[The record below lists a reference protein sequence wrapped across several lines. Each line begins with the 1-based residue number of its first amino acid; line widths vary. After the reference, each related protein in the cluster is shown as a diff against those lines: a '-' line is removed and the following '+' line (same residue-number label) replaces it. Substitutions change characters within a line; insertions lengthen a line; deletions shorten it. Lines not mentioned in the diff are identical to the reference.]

1 MNAAIQEL
9 RNDHQAQMEQMKQ
22 FYDQQI
28 EQIRSQKEG
37 QADDVKKSEPDLQ
50 NENPDQQQVQEAIEK
65 LMDQNKFKET
75 LNELNTAVGQKES
88 LEKKLTRIKEKIK
101 KAKQIRQENVIA
113 VSRGLSPKSGGT
125 LPSTIGTISTVNPCN
140 VQTAIQEVNRQEN
153 YHTFKPQLMAP
164 QLLPDQN
171 QQLQM

>member
-9 RNDHQAQMEQMKQ
+9 RYDHQAQMEQMKQ
-22 FYDQQI
+22 FYDNQI
-28 EQIRSQKEG
+28 EQIKNQKDVKKEDG
-37 QADDVKKSEPDLQ
+37 QAEDVKKSEPDLR

-153 YHTFKPQLMAP
+153 YHTFKPQ
-164 QLLPDQN
+164 
-171 QQLQM
+171 